1 MALVTGMFDLQ
12 NLIGRLL
19 CQFGFHDYRL
29 IEVDGTFGGSGQ
41 VEWWNVAAAD
51 APPRAQDE
59 TVAAFLKHD

>member
-29 IEVDGTFGGSGQ
+29 IEVVGSFGASGQ
-41 VEWWNVAAAD
+41 VQKVECRRCGCATT
-51 APPRAQDE
+51 RSG
-59 TVAAFLKHD
+59 